1 MSIMQS
7 FLEPRLEVVENFS
20 SLHARIAVCPLER
33 GFGHTLGNALRR
45 ILLSSIPGTAVT
57 EVKIKE
63 VEHEFAPIE
72 GVKEDVLDIIL
83 NLKGLVLRLTG
94 ERERVSLL
102 LRKSDP
108 GPVTAGDIQLTHDV
122 EVINPAHVIATLVK
136 PMDFEM
142 ELFVAK
148 GFGYQPA
155 RLRKISEGNKSTPI
169 GQLLLDA
176 SFSPIRKVAYEVQQA
191 RHGHRA
197 DLDRLILEVETNGIL
212 EPEAA
217 IRQAARVLRDQLAF
231 FAELPRPGESPEAVP
246 LAEER
251 QVKNNDVLPLYKSP
265 IEILE
270 LTVRSTN
277 CLKAEGIRYIGD
289 LIQKTEADL
298 LKTPN
303 LGKRSLSEIKERL
316 ADRSLELGKVLD
328 NWPPPELEESDT
340 EEKDL

>member
-1 MSIMQS
+1 MQN
-7 FLEPRLEVVENFS
+7 FLEPHLEVVENFS
-20 SLHARIAVCPLER
+20 PSHARIAVCPLER

-102 LRKSDP
+102 LRKSEP
-108 GPVTAGDIQLTHDV
+108 GLVTAADIQLTHDIALV
-122 EVINPAHVIATLVK
+122 NPEHVIATLVK
-136 PMDFEM
+136 PIDFEM

-155 RLRKISEGNKSTPI
+155 RLRKISEGNKATPI

-197 DLDRLILEVETNGIL
+197 DLDRLILEVETNGVL

-217 IRQAARVLRDQLAF
+217 IRQAAKVLRDQLAF
-231 FAELPRPGESPEAVP
+231 FAELPRPGEHSDAAPT
-246 LAEER
+246 LSEER
-251 QVKNNDVLPLYKSP
+251 PAPSGDILGIYKSP

-316 ADRSLELGKVLD
+316 ADRSLELGKVLE
-328 NWPPPELEESDT
+328 NWPPPELEDRDEES
-340 EEKDL
+340 KDL